1 MAQKYSPMIMQYLS
15 IKENYQDTLILFR
28 LGDFYELF
36 FDDAKIASKELQLTL
51 TGKNAGTE
59 ERVPMCGVPHHAVK
73 SYIQK
78 LVTRGYKVGIV
89 EQVEDPATAKGIVK
103 RDVVQIIT
111 PGAFMDLSSD
121 ENNYIVAADE
131 TDFNYVLSF
140 ADLSTGEVGVLNC
153 EKDVNAL
160 LNELDGLSA
169 RELVLKSSFDKKTVL
184 EILERK
190 SILISRED
198 NEDVSLDYE
207 PILCNVYDLFQ
218 MKCIVRL
225 INYLTKTQKRNLDY
239 LQEAKVMKPN
249 KTLAMDASSRYNLE
263 LTRTIRNEDK
273 YGSLFWL
280 LDQTKTAMGA
290 RLLKQW
296 INKPSC
302 NIDEI
307 LKRQNIITSLVVNFM
322 IREDV
327 KVCLNEVYD
336 LERLIARISYGNAN
350 ARDLIQLKN
359 SLAIIPDLKKK
370 LLFLNNGYV
379 EEIVSKMNALED
391 MCALIESAI
400 DEDAPITVKEGHIFK
415 RGYNEELDEIIEL
428 ASGGKSWVSQLEAQE
443 REKTGIKTLKVGYNR
458 NFGYYI
464 EISKGSVNLVQDDWG
479 YIRRQTTINGERFI
493 TPELKEKETLILT
506 ADEKR
511 MKLEYELFV
520 DLRESIKVHTSTI
533 QTLANQISLVDVLVS
548 LASVSSLPGYVCPT
562 FNDKKIIDIKDGKH
576 PVIDKVMKNNTF
588 VSNDVEM
595 KEDTDILLITGPNM
609 GGKSTFM
616 RQVAI
621 IVILA
626 QIGCY
631 VPATS
636 CSLPIFDRIF
646 TRIGAS
652 DDLIS
657 GQSTFMVEMTETN
670 NALRHATENS
680 LLIFD
685 EIGRGTA
692 TFDGMAL
699 AQSIIEYICSRI
711 HAKTLFS
718 THYHELTNLENEIST
733 LKNVQVCVAQK
744 DEHITFLYKV
754 VPGAMNK
761 SYGINVARLAHL
773 PEDLLNRA
781 NEILDTLENK
791 EIKITSKVMQSIE
804 VKEEEWVKEV
814 RNINPLSMSPLEALN
829 FLYEIKKK
837 MK

>member
-359 SLAIIPDLKKK
+359 SLAIIPELKNK

-791 EIKITSKVMQSIE
+791 EIKITSKVMQPIE

>member
-78 LVTRGYKVGIV
+78 LVSRGYKVGIV

-121 ENNYIVAADE
+121 ENNYIVATDE

-359 SLAIIPDLKKK
+359 SLAIIPELKKK

-428 ASGGKSWVSQLEAQE
+428 SSGGKSWVSQLEAQE

-791 EIKITSKVMQSIE
+791 EIKITSKVMQPIE

>member
-207 PILCNVYDLFQ
+207 SILCNVYDLFQ

-239 LQEAKVMKPN
+239 LQEAKVMKPS
-249 KTLAMDASSRYNLE
+249 KTLAMDSSSRYNLE

-327 KVCLNEVYD
+327 KLCLNEVYD

-359 SLAIIPDLKKK
+359 SLAIIPELKKK

-379 EEIVSKMNALED
+379 DEIVSKMNALED

-548 LASVSSLPGYVCPT
+548 LSSVSSLPGYVCPT

-718 THYHELTNLENEIST
+718 THYHELTNLENEINT

-791 EIKITSKVMQSIE
+791 EIKITSKVMQPIE